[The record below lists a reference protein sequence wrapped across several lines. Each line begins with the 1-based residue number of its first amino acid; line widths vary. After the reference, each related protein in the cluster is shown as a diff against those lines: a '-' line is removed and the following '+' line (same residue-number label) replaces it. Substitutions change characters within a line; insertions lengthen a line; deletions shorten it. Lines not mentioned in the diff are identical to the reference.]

1 MILAHGSRLW
11 PVDGIQRTPLP
22 LNSLGLSSSICL
34 KVEQTHAWTKV
45 GLRIGGIQTK
55 GKRHGKEVLGLN
67 HQHLCRIA
75 KNDAAVSF
83 TFYELYTLLCVLIG
97 CAEVFK
103 LLATQSEMLGIGF
116 VY

>member
-1 MILAHGSRLW
+1 M
-11 PVDGIQRTPLP
+11 
-22 LNSLGLSSSICL
+22 LGLRWDL
-34 KVEQTHAWTKV
+34 
-45 GLRIGGIQTK
+45 GLGGIQTK
-55 GKRHGKEVLGLN
+55 GKRHSKEMLGLN

-75 KNDAAVSF
+75 KNDADVSF